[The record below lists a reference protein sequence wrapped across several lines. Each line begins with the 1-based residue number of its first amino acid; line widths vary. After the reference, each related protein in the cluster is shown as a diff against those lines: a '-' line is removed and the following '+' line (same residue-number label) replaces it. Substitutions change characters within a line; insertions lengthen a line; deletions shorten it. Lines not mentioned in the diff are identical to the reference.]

1 MSSDGVADSV
11 ADAVDADAEDAEEDS
26 DDADVDVDGDGST
39 AGAVVELSAAT
50 GSERSPVS
58 HGRTT
63 PTNRPASR
71 TRPATQSSGLR
82 RRPPPAAVAPA
93 AAKDSRCAPRWSVYS
108 GTSSKRSGW

>member
-26 DDADVDVDGDGST
+26 DDADVDVSA

>member
-1 MSSDGVADSV
+1 MADSV
-11 ADAVDADAEDAEEDS
+11 ADAVDADAEDAEEDT
-26 DDADVDVDGDGST
+26 DDADVDGAA